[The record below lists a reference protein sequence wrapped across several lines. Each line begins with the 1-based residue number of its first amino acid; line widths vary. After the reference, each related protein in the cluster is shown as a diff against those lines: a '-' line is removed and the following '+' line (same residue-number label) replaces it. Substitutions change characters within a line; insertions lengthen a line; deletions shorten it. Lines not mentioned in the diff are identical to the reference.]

1 MPRNIF
7 ELEECNY
14 DMLINDEGTP
24 LNMPQLHKEMH
35 AILVVS
41 TPIVAYLCSTSF
53 MLAWMDYFPSLSLS
67 IKSLSAET

>member
-1 MPRNIF
+1 MHRNIF

-14 DMLINDEGTP
+14 DRVINDEGSP
-24 LNMPQLHKEMH
+24 PNMPPLDKGMY

-53 MLAWMDYFPSLSLS
+53 MLAWMD
-67 IKSLSAET
+67 